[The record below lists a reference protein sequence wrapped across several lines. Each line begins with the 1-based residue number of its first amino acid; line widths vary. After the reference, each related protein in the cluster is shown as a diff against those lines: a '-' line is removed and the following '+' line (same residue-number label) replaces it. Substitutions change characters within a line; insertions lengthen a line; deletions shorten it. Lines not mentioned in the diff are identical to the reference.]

1 VLNGLWLGFFGM
13 AALAALGRW
22 LVGGDPTV
30 FAALVESL
38 FAMARLAVEVMVLLF
53 GTLTLWLGFLRI
65 AEAAGLVGWLA
76 RLLGP
81 LFSRLMPG
89 VPAGHPALGLIT
101 MNFAANALGLDNAAT
116 PIGLKAMRE
125 LQRLNPDP
133 VTATN
138 AQILFLVLNA
148 SSLTLLPVTIFMYR
162 AQQGAPDPTM
172 VFLPILLA
180 TSAST
185 LVGLLTVAVAQR
197 LRLWDPVVLAYL
209 VPGALVLGGFM
220 ALLGTLSAAAIASLS
235 SLHGQPGAVQRDHR
249 LPGGG
254 AMRRIKVYECF
265 IEGAKEGF
273 DIAKNLLPY
282 LVAMLC
288 AVGVLRA
295 SGALDFILGGLRWL
309 VTAGGWDARFVDA
322 MPTALVKPFSGSA
335 ARAMLIET
343 MKSQGVDSFPALV
356 AATIQGSTET
366 TFYVLAV
373 YFGAVGIQ
381 RARHAVCACWR
392 AVVSPAIGSLR
403 RGLFGARSLAPRM
416 SPALLLYFVRKAPHR
431 LLVLRALH
439 RASGAPRSEIG
450 GHSRRGVPG
459 ALCST
464 TREHRLEGIEHRHQ
478 LRQLPAV
485 TVDLHLAR

>member
-1 VLNGLWLGFFGM
+1 MIGRLLLGWQHGTRVLNGLWLGFFLVAAV
-13 AALAALGRW
+13 AALARW
-22 LVGGDPTV
+22 LVGGDAAV
-30 FAALVESL
+30 FAAVVDSL
-38 FAMARLAVEVMVLLF
+38 FAMAKLSVEVMVLLF

-65 AEAAGLVGWLA
+65 AEAAGLVDALA
-76 RLLGP
+76 RALGP
-81 LFSRLMPG
+81 LFRRLMPE

-125 LQRLNPDP
+125 LQSLNPSAT
-133 VTATN
+133 TASN

-162 AQQGAPDPTM
+162 AQQGAADPTL

-185 LVGLLTVAVAQR
+185 LVGLLSVAVMQR

-209 VPGALVLGGFM
+209 LPGALLLGAFM
-220 ALLGTLSAAAIASLS
+220 ALLATLSAAALASLS
-235 SLHGQPGAVQRDHR
+235 SLLGNLALFGLIVAFLLAGAI
-249 LPGGG
+249 
-254 AMRRIKVYECF
+254 RRVRVYECF
-265 IEGAKEGF
+265 VEGAKEGF
-273 DIAKNLLPY
+273 DVAKNLLPY

-295 SGALDFILGGLRWL
+295 SGALDLALEAIRWAVGL
-309 VTAGGWDARFVDA
+309 TGWDARFVDA
-322 MPTALVKPFSGSA
+322 LPTALVKPFSGSA

-381 RARHAVCACWR
+381 RARHAVGCALL
-392 AVVSPAIGSLR
+392 AELAGVLAAIGV
-403 RGLFGARSLAPRM
+403 GYWFFG
-416 SPALLLYFVRKAPHR
+416 
-431 LLVLRALH
+431 
-439 RASGAPRSEIG
+439 
-450 GHSRRGVPG
+450 
-459 ALCST
+459 
-464 TREHRLEGIEHRHQ
+464 
-478 LRQLPAV
+478 
-485 TVDLHLAR
+485 